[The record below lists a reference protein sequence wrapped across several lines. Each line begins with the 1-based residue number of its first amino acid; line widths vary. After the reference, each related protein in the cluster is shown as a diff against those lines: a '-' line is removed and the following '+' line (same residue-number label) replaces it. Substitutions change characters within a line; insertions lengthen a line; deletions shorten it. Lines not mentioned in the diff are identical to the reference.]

1 MAEISQKVFIAC
13 ARADLAEG
21 EAAEKAERLALAEAD
36 PEEFKFAFFLSA
48 RDEEKSFFQQRSFYE
63 LWSADKIIFVL
74 GKNALS
80 DEDMY
85 PFAALTAL
93 RACSYRVTVKAAGE
107 NTSRKTITELFLSP
121 KTKSAILQF
130 LPYARLHFGG
140 NALDKYLTVEQ
151 MLEEVCSFL
160 CKNEEGEQGDEEEAP
175 PEEGFDEE
183 WLRSMQED
191 APPAFCEDE
200 EDQEYQGDEKDEE
213 DKEYQGD
220 EEDEEGEED
229 EEEIPDD
236 DVDLSEP
243 QESGEKIE
251 MFRRRFLSKMLRI
264 KMETDNKFKLE
275 GDKLCSYC
283 GKEKQV
289 TIGGIRQIATG
300 AFLNLLELEEISM
313 DDAVEL
319 IETRAIFGCPK
330 LAKITYN
337 GTKEQWQRVE
347 KRELWHDREK
357 LEICC
362 SDGKLRG

>member
-1 MAEISQKVFIAC
+1 MTVISQKVFIAC

-85 PFAALTAL
+85 HLAALAAL

-107 NTSRKTITELFLSP
+107 NMSRETIIELFMSP

-140 NALDKYLTVEQ
+140 NALDKYLTAEQ

-160 CKNEEGEQGDEEEAP
+160 CEKDAGEQGDEEEIP
-175 PEEGFDEE
+175 PDEDFDEE
-183 WLRSMQED
+183 YQD
-191 APPAFCEDE
+191 DE
-200 EDQEYQGDEKDEE
+200 EYQGDEK
-213 DKEYQGD
+213 
-220 EEDEEGEED
+220 DEEGEED

-243 QESGEKIE
+243 QESGERIE
-251 MFRRRFLSKMLRI
+251 IFRRRFLSKMLRI
-264 KMETDNKFKLE
+264 KMETDNKFRLE

-289 TIGGIRQIATG
+289 TIGGIRQIAAG

-319 IETRAIFGCPK
+319 IETMAIFGCPK

>member
-1 MAEISQKVFIAC
+1 MAVISQKVFIAC

-21 EAAEKAERLALAEAD
+21 VAAEKAERLALAEAD

-85 PFAALTAL
+85 LFAALTAL

-140 NALDKYLTVEQ
+140 NALDKYLTAEQ

-160 CKNEEGEQGDEEEAP
+160 CKNEEGEQDDEEEIP
-175 PEEGFDEE
+175 PDEDFDEE
-183 WLRSMQED
+183 YQD
-191 APPAFCEDE
+191 DE
-200 EDQEYQGDEKDEE
+200 EYQGDEKDEE
-213 DKEYQGD
+213 YQGD
-220 EEDEEGEED
+220 EEDEESEED

-243 QESGEKIE
+243 QESGERIE
-251 MFRRRFLSKMLRI
+251 IFRRRFLSKMLRI
-264 KMETDNKFKLE
+264 KMETDNKFRLE

-289 TIGGIRQIATG
+289 TIGGIRQIAAG

-362 SDGKLRG
+362 LDGKLRG

>member
-36 PEEFKFAFFLSA
+36 PEEFKFNFFLSA

-63 LWSADKIIFVL
+63 LWTADKIIFVL

-93 RACSYRVTVKAAGE
+93 RACSYRVTVKAVGE
-107 NTSRKTITELFLSP
+107 NKSLKTITELFLSP

-140 NALDKYLTVEQ
+140 NALDKYLTAEQ

-160 CKNEEGEQGDEEEAP
+160 CKNEAGEQDDEEEAP

-200 EDQEYQGDEKDEE
+200 EDEEYQGDEESD
-213 DKEYQGD
+213 
-220 EEDEEGEED
+220 EDEEGEED

-243 QESGEKIE
+243 QESGERIE

-264 KMETDNKFKLE
+264 KMEADNKFRLE

-289 TIGGIRQIATG
+289 TIGGIRQIAAG

-313 DDAVEL
+313 DDTVEL
-319 IETRAIFGCPK
+319 IETGAIFGCPK

-347 KRELWHDREK
+347 KQELWHDREK

-362 SDGKLRG
+362 SDGKLIG

>member
-36 PEEFKFAFFLSA
+36 PEEFKFNFFLSA

-63 LWSADKIIFVL
+63 LWTADKIIIVL

-85 PFAALTAL
+85 LFAALTAL
-93 RACSYRVTVKAAGE
+93 RACSYRVTVKAVGE
-107 NTSRKTITELFLSP
+107 NKSLKTLTELFMSP

-140 NALDKYLTVEQ
+140 NALDKYLTAEQ

-160 CKNEEGEQGDEEEAP
+160 CKNEAGEQDDEEEAP

-200 EDQEYQGDEKDEE
+200 EDEEYQGDEESD
-213 DKEYQGD
+213 
-220 EEDEEGEED
+220 EDEEGEED

-243 QESGEKIE
+243 QESGERIE

-289 TIGGIRQIATG
+289 TIGGIRQIAAG
-300 AFLNLLELEEISM
+300 AFLNLHELEEISM

-319 IETRAIFGCPK
+319 IETGAIFGCPK

>member
-1 MAEISQKVFIAC
+1 MTVISQKVFIAC

-21 EAAEKAERLALAEAD
+21 EAAEKAEHLALAEAD

-107 NTSRKTITELFLSP
+107 NKSRETITELFLSS
-121 KTKSAILQF
+121 KTKSAILQL

-140 NALDKYLTVEQ
+140 NALDKYLTAEQ

-160 CKNEEGEQGDEEEAP
+160 CKNEEGEQDDEEEAP

-183 WLRSMQED
+183 WQRSMQED

-213 DKEYQGD
+213 SEED
-220 EEDEEGEED
+220 EEYEEGEED

-236 DVDLSEP
+236 GVDLSEP
-243 QESGEKIE
+243 QESGERIE
-251 MFRRRFLSKMLRI
+251 IFRRRFLSKMLRI

-283 GKEKQV
+283 GNEKQV

-319 IETRAIFGCPK
+319 IETGAIFGCPK
-330 LAKITYN
+330 LAKITYK

-362 SDGKLRG
+362 LDGKLRG

>member
-1 MAEISQKVFIAC
+1 MTVISQKVFIAC

-48 RDEEKSFFQQRSFYE
+48 RDEEKSFFQQRSLYE

-85 PFAALTAL
+85 LFAALTAL

-107 NTSRKTITELFLSP
+107 NMSRETITELFLSS

-140 NALDKYLTVEQ
+140 NALDKYLTAEQ

-160 CKNEEGEQGDEEEAP
+160 CKNEEGEQDDEEEIP

-200 EDQEYQGDEKDEE
+200 EDQEYQGDEES
-213 DKEYQGD
+213 
-220 EEDEEGEED
+220 EEDEEGED

-300 AFLNLLELEEISM
+300 AFLNVPELEEISM
-313 DDAVEL
+313 DDTVEL
-319 IETRAIFGCPK
+319 IETGAIFGCPK
-330 LAKITYN
+330 LAKITYK
-337 GTKEQWQRVE
+337 GTKEQWRRVE

-362 SDGKLRG
+362 LDGKLRG

>member
-1 MAEISQKVFIAC
+1 MTVISQKVFIAC

-36 PEEFKFAFFLSA
+36 PEEFKFNFFLSA

-63 LWSADKIIFVL
+63 LWTADKIIIVL
-74 GKNALS
+74 GKN
-80 DEDMY
+80 
-85 PFAALTAL
+85 FAALTAL
-93 RACSYRVTVKAAGE
+93 RACSYRVTVKAVGE
-107 NTSRKTITELFLSP
+107 NKSLKTLTELFMSP

-140 NALDKYLTVEQ
+140 NALDKYLTAEQ

-160 CKNEEGEQGDEEEAP
+160 CKNEAGEQDDEEEAP
-175 PEEGFDEE
+175 PVEGFDEE

-200 EDQEYQGDEKDEE
+200 EDE
-213 DKEYQGD
+213 EYQGD

-243 QESGEKIE
+243 QESGERIE

-289 TIGGIRQIATG
+289 TIGGIRQIAAGT
-300 AFLNLLELEEISM
+300 FLNLPELEEISM
-313 DDAVEL
+313 DDTVEL
-319 IETRAIFGCPK
+319 IETRAMFGCPK
-330 LAKITYN
+330 LAKITYK

>member
-1 MAEISQKVFIAC
+1 MTVISQKVFIAC

-107 NTSRKTITELFLSP
+107 NTSRKTITELFMSP

-140 NALDKYLTVEQ
+140 NALDKYLTAEQ

-160 CKNEEGEQGDEEEAP
+160 CKNEEGEQDDEEEAP

-200 EDQEYQGDEKDEE
+200 EDQEYQGDE
-213 DKEYQGD
+213 
-220 EEDEEGEED
+220 EDEESEED

-243 QESGEKIE
+243 QESGERIE

-289 TIGGIRQIATG
+289 TIGGIRQIAAG

>member
-1 MAEISQKVFIAC
+1 MAVISQKVFIAC

-85 PFAALTAL
+85 LFAALTAL

-140 NALDKYLTVEQ
+140 NALDKYLTAEQ

-160 CKNEEGEQGDEEEAP
+160 CKNEEGEQDDEEEIP
-175 PEEGFDEE
+175 PDEDFDEE
-183 WLRSMQED
+183 YQD
-191 APPAFCEDE
+191 DE
-200 EDQEYQGDEKDEE
+200 EYQGDEKDEE
-213 DKEYQGD
+213 YQGD
-220 EEDEEGEED
+220 EEDEESEED

-243 QESGEKIE
+243 QESGERIE
-251 MFRRRFLSKMLRI
+251 IFRRRFLSKMLRI
-264 KMETDNKFKLE
+264 KMETDNKFRLE

-289 TIGGIRQIATG
+289 TIGGIRQIAAG

-362 SDGKLRG
+362 LDGKLRG

>member
-1 MAEISQKVFIAC
+1 MTVISQKVFIAC

-48 RDEEKSFFQQRSFYE
+48 RDEEKSFFQQRSLYE

-74 GKNALS
+74 GKNALA

-85 PFAALTAL
+85 HFAALAAL
-93 RACSYRVTVKAAGE
+93 RACSYRVTVKAVGE
-107 NTSRKTITELFLSP
+107 NKSRKTLTELFLSS
-121 KTKSAILQF
+121 KTKSAILHF
-130 LPYARLHFGG
+130 LPYARLHFGES
-140 NALDKYLTVEQ
+140 ALDKYLTAEQ

-160 CKNEEGEQGDEEEAP
+160 CKNEEGEQGDEEEIP
-175 PEEGFDEE
+175 PDEDFDEE
-183 WLRSMQED
+183 YQDDEEYQGD
-191 APPAFCEDE
+191 ENDE
-200 EDQEYQGDEKDEE
+200 EDEEYQGDEK
-213 DKEYQGD
+213 
-220 EEDEEGEED
+220 DEEGEED
-229 EEEIPDD
+229 EEEIRDD

-243 QESGEKIE
+243 QESGERIE
-251 MFRRRFLSKMLRI
+251 IFRRRFLSKMLRI

-289 TIGGIRQIATG
+289 TIGGIRQIAAG

-319 IETRAIFGCPK
+319 IETGAIFGCPK

-347 KRELWHDREK
+347 KQELWHDREK

-362 SDGKLRG
+362 LDGKLSG

>member
-1 MAEISQKVFIAC
+1 MTVISQKVFIAC

-85 PFAALTAL
+85 LFAALAAL

-107 NTSRKTITELFLSP
+107 NMSRETITELFLSS

-140 NALDKYLTVEQ
+140 NVLDKYLTAEQ

-160 CKNEEGEQGDEEEAP
+160 CKNEEGEQDDEEEIP
-175 PEEGFDEE
+175 PDEDFDEE
-183 WLRSMQED
+183 YQED
-191 APPAFCEDE
+191 E
-200 EDQEYQGDEKDEE
+200 EYQGDEKDEE
-213 DKEYQGD
+213 DEEYQGD
-220 EEDEEGEED
+220 EKDEEGEED

-243 QESGEKIE
+243 QESGERIE

-264 KMETDNKFKLE
+264 KMETDNKFRLE
-275 GDKLCSYC
+275 GDKLCSYE
-283 GKEKQV
+283 GNEKQV
-289 TIGGIRQIATG
+289 TIGGTRQIATG

-319 IETRAIFGCPK
+319 IETGAIFGCPK

>member
-1 MAEISQKVFIAC
+1 MTVISQKVFIAC

-85 PFAALTAL
+85 LFAALAAL

-107 NTSRKTITELFLSP
+107 NISRETLTELFLSS

-140 NALDKYLTVEQ
+140 NALDKYLTAEQ

-160 CKNEEGEQGDEEEAP
+160 CKNEEGEQDDKEEIPPDED
-175 PEEGFDEE
+175 FDEE
-183 WLRSMQED
+183 YQD
-191 APPAFCEDE
+191 DE
-200 EDQEYQGDEKDEE
+200 EYQGDEKDEE
-213 DKEYQGD
+213 YQGD
-220 EEDEEGEED
+220 EKDEEGEED

-243 QESGEKIE
+243 QESGERIE
-251 MFRRRFLSKMLRI
+251 MFRRRFLSQMLRI
-264 KMETDNKFKLE
+264 KMETDNKFRLE

-289 TIGGIRQIATG
+289 TIGGIRQIAAG

-313 DDAVEL
+313 DDTVEL
-319 IETRAIFGCPK
+319 IETGAIFGCPK

>member
-1 MAEISQKVFIAC
+1 MTIISQKVFIAC
-13 ARADLAEG
+13 AQADLAEG

-36 PEEFKFAFFLSA
+36 PKKFKFAFFLSA

-85 PFAALTAL
+85 LFAALAAL
-93 RACSYRVTVKAAGE
+93 RACSYLVTVKVAGE
-107 NTSRKTITELFLSP
+107 NTSRKTLTELFLSS
-121 KTKSAILQF
+121 KTKSAILQL
-130 LPYARLHFGG
+130 LPYARRHFGE
-140 NALDKYLTVEQ
+140 NALDKYLTAEQ

-160 CKNEEGEQGDEEEAP
+160 CEKDAGEGGDEEETP
-175 PEEGFDEE
+175 PGEDFDEE
-183 WLRSMQED
+183 YRG
-191 APPAFCEDE
+191 DE
-200 EDQEYQGDEKDEE
+200 EYQGDEKDEE
-213 DKEYQGD
+213 DEEYQG
-220 EEDEEGEED
+220 DEEGEED
-229 EEEIPDD
+229 EEEIRDD

-243 QESGEKIE
+243 QESGERIE

-264 KMETDNKFKLE
+264 KMDTDNKFRLE

-289 TIGGIRQIATG
+289 AIGGIRQIVAG
-300 AFLNLLELEEISM
+300 AFLNLPELEEISM

-330 LAKITYN
+330 LAKITYK

-347 KRELWHDREK
+347 KQELWHDREK

>member
-1 MAEISQKVFIAC
+1 MTVISQKVFIAC

-107 NTSRKTITELFLSP
+107 NMSRDTITELFLSS

-140 NALDKYLTVEQ
+140 NALDKYLTAEQ

-160 CKNEEGEQGDEEEAP
+160 CKNEEGEQDDEEEIP
-175 PEEGFDEE
+175 PDEDFDEE
-183 WLRSMQED
+183 YQD
-191 APPAFCEDE
+191 DE
-200 EDQEYQGDEKDEE
+200 EYQGDEKDEE
-213 DKEYQGD
+213 DEEYQGD
-220 EEDEEGEED
+220 EKDEEGEED

-243 QESGEKIE
+243 QESGERIE
-251 MFRRRFLSKMLRI
+251 MFRRRFLSQMLRI

-289 TIGGIRQIATG
+289 TIGGIRQIAAG

-319 IETRAIFGCPK
+319 IETMAIFGCPK
-330 LAKITYN
+330 LAKITYK

-347 KRELWHDREK
+347 KQELWHDREK

>member
-1 MAEISQKVFIAC
+1 MTVISQKVFIAC
-13 ARADLAEG
+13 AQADLAEG

-36 PEEFKFAFFLSA
+36 PEKFKFAFFLSA

-85 PFAALTAL
+85 LFAALAAL
-93 RACSYRVTVKAAGE
+93 RACSYLVTVKVAGE
-107 NTSRKTITELFLSP
+107 NTSRKTLTELFLSS
-121 KTKSAILQF
+121 KTKSAILQL
-130 LPYARLHFGG
+130 LPYARRHFGE
-140 NALDKYLTVEQ
+140 NVLDKYLTAEQ

-160 CKNEEGEQGDEEEAP
+160 CEKDVGERGDEEETP
-175 PEEGFDEE
+175 LGEDFDEE
-183 WLRSMQED
+183 YQDDEEYQGD
-191 APPAFCEDE
+191 EKDE
-200 EDQEYQGDEKDEE
+200 EDQEYQGDEEDEE
-213 DKEYQGD
+213 SEED
-220 EEDEEGEED
+220 EEYEEGEED

-251 MFRRRFLSKMLRI
+251 IFRRRFLSKMLRI
-264 KMETDNKFKLE
+264 KMETDNKFRLE

-289 TIGGIRQIATG
+289 TIGGIRQIAAG

-313 DDAVEL
+313 DDTVEL
-319 IETRAIFGCPK
+319 IETGAIFGCPK
-330 LAKITYN
+330 LAKITYK
-337 GTKEQWQRVE
+337 GTKEQWRRVE

-362 SDGKLRG
+362 LDGKLSG

>member
-1 MAEISQKVFIAC
+1 MTVISQKVFIAC
-13 ARADLAEG
+13 AQADLAEG

-36 PEEFKFAFFLSA
+36 PEKFKFAFFLSA

-85 PFAALTAL
+85 LFAALAAL
-93 RACSYRVTVKAAGE
+93 RACSYLVTVKVAGE
-107 NTSRKTITELFLSP
+107 NTSRKTLTELFLSS
-121 KTKSAILQF
+121 KTKSAILQL
-130 LPYARLHFGG
+130 LPYARRHFGE
-140 NALDKYLTVEQ
+140 NALDKYLTAEQ

-160 CKNEEGEQGDEEEAP
+160 CEKDAGEGGDEEETP
-175 PEEGFDEE
+175 LDEDFDEE
-183 WLRSMQED
+183 YQD
-191 APPAFCEDE
+191 DE
-200 EDQEYQGDEKDEE
+200 EYQGDEKDEE
-213 DKEYQGD
+213 DEEYQGD
-220 EEDEEGEED
+220 EEDED
-229 EEEIPDD
+229 EEEIRDD

-243 QESGEKIE
+243 QESGERIE

-264 KMETDNKFKLE
+264 KMDTDNKFRLE

-289 TIGGIRQIATG
+289 AIGGIRQIVAG
-300 AFLNLLELEEISM
+300 AFLNLPELEEISM

-330 LAKITYN
+330 LAKITYK

-347 KRELWHDREK
+347 KQELWHDREK

>member
-1 MAEISQKVFIAC
+1 MTVISQKVFIAC

-63 LWSADKIIFVL
+63 LWTADKIIFVL

-85 PFAALTAL
+85 HLAALATL

-107 NTSRKTITELFLSP
+107 NMSRKTITELFMSS

-140 NALDKYLTVEQ
+140 NALDKYLTAEQ

-160 CKNEEGEQGDEEEAP
+160 CKNVAGEQDDEEEAP

-183 WLRSMQED
+183 WQRSMQED

-200 EDQEYQGDEKDEE
+200 EDEEYQGDEK
-213 DKEYQGD
+213 
-220 EEDEEGEED
+220 DEEGEED

-243 QESGEKIE
+243 QESGERIE

-289 TIGGIRQIATG
+289 TIGGIRQIAAG

-319 IETRAIFGCPK
+319 IETGAIFGCPK
-330 LAKITYN
+330 LAKITYE
-337 GTKEQWQRVE
+337 GTKEQWRRVE

-362 SDGKLRG
+362 LDGKLSG

>member
-21 EAAEKAERLALAEAD
+21 EAAEKAERVAFAEAD
-36 PEEFKFAFFLSA
+36 PEDITLPLFLSA
-48 RDEEKSFFQQRSFYE
+48 RDEEQSFFQQRSFYE
-63 LWSADKIIFVL
+63 LWTADKIIFVL

-85 PFAALTAL
+85 LFAALTAL

-107 NTSRKTITELFLSP
+107 NTSRKTLTELFMSP

-130 LPYARLHFGG
+130 LPYARLHFGE
-140 NALDKYLTVEQ
+140 NALDKYLTAEQ

-160 CKNEEGEQGDEEEAP
+160 CKNEEGEQDDEEEIP

-183 WLRSMQED
+183 WQRSMQED

-200 EDQEYQGDEKDEE
+200 EDQEYQGDEKYEE
-213 DKEYQGD
+213 DEEYQGD

-229 EEEIPDD
+229 EEEIRDD

-243 QESGEKIE
+243 QESGERIE

-264 KMETDNKFKLE
+264 KMDTDNKFRLE

-289 TIGGIRQIATG
+289 AVGGKWTIVA
-300 AFLNLLELEEISM
+300 
-313 DDAVEL
+313 
-319 IETRAIFGCPK
+319 
-330 LAKITYN
+330 
-337 GTKEQWQRVE
+337 
-347 KRELWHDREK
+347 
-357 LEICC
+357 
-362 SDGKLRG
+362 DGYLD

>member
-1 MAEISQKVFIAC
+1 MAVISQKVFIAC

-85 PFAALTAL
+85 LFAALTAL

-107 NTSRKTITELFLSP
+107 NMSRETITELFLSS

-140 NALDKYLTVEQ
+140 NALDKYLTAEQ

-160 CKNEEGEQGDEEEAP
+160 CKNEEGEQDDEEEAP

-183 WLRSMQED
+183 WQRSMQED

-200 EDQEYQGDEKDEE
+200 EDQEYQGDEEDE
-213 DKEYQGD
+213 EYQGD
-220 EEDEEGEED
+220 EKDEEGEED

-243 QESGEKIE
+243 QESGERIE
-251 MFRRRFLSKMLRI
+251 MFRRSFLSKMLRI
-264 KMETDNKFKLE
+264 KMETDNKFRLE

-289 TIGGIRQIATG
+289 TIGGIRQIAAG

-313 DDAVEL
+313 DDTVEL
-319 IETRAIFGCPK
+319 IETGAIFGCPK

>member
-1 MAEISQKVFIAC
+1 MTIISQKVFIAC

-36 PEEFKFAFFLSA
+36 PEKFKFTFFLSA

-85 PFAALTAL
+85 LFAALAAL
-93 RACSYRVTVKAAGE
+93 RACSYLVTVKVAGE
-107 NTSRKTITELFLSP
+107 NTSRKTLTELFLSS
-121 KTKSAILQF
+121 KTKSAILQL
-130 LPYARLHFGG
+130 LPYARLHLGE
-140 NALDKYLTVEQ
+140 NAFDKYLTAEQ

-160 CKNEEGEQGDEEEAP
+160 CEKDAGEGGDEEETP
-175 PEEGFDEE
+175 MGEDFDEE
-183 WLRSMQED
+183 YQD
-191 APPAFCEDE
+191 DE
-200 EDQEYQGDEKDEE
+200 EYQGDEKDEE
-213 DKEYQGD
+213 DEEYQG
-220 EEDEEGEED
+220 DEEGEED
-229 EEEIPDD
+229 EEEIRDD

-243 QESGEKIE
+243 QESGERIE
-251 MFRRRFLSKMLRI
+251 MFRRKFLSKMLRI
-264 KMETDNKFKLE
+264 KMDTDNKFRLE

-289 TIGGIRQIATG
+289 AIGGIRQIVAG
-300 AFLNLLELEEISM
+300 AFLNLPELEEISM

-330 LAKITYN
+330 LAKITYK

-347 KRELWHDREK
+347 KQELWHDREK

>member
-36 PEEFKFAFFLSA
+36 PDEFKFAFFLSA

-63 LWSADKIIFVL
+63 LWTADKIIIVL

-85 PFAALTAL
+85 PFAALAAL

-107 NTSRKTITELFLSP
+107 NMSRETITELFLSS

-130 LPYARLHFGG
+130 LPYARLHLGG
-140 NALDKYLTVEQ
+140 NALDKYLTAEQ

-160 CKNEEGEQGDEEEAP
+160 CKNEEGEQDDEEEIP
-175 PEEGFDEE
+175 PDEDFDEE
-183 WLRSMQED
+183 YQD
-191 APPAFCEDE
+191 DE
-200 EDQEYQGDEKDEE
+200 EYQGDEKDEE
-213 DKEYQGD
+213 NEEYQGD
-220 EEDEEGEED
+220 EKDEEGEED

-243 QESGEKIE
+243 QESGERIE
-251 MFRRRFLSKMLRI
+251 IFRRRFLSKMLRI
-264 KMETDNKFKLE
+264 KMETDNKFRLE

-289 TIGGIRQIATG
+289 TIGGIRQIAAG

-313 DDAVEL
+313 DDTVEL
-319 IETRAIFGCPK
+319 IETGAIFGCPK

-362 SDGKLRG
+362 LDGKLRG

>member
-1 MAEISQKVFIAC
+1 MTVISQKVFIAC

-63 LWSADKIIFVL
+63 LWTADKIIFVL

-85 PFAALTAL
+85 HLAALATL
-93 RACSYRVTVKAAGE
+93 RACSYRVTVKAAGK
-107 NTSRKTITELFLSP
+107 NMSRKTITELFLSS

-140 NALDKYLTVEQ
+140 NVLDKYLTAEQ

-160 CKNEEGEQGDEEEAP
+160 CKNEEGEQDDEEEIP
-175 PEEGFDEE
+175 PDEDFDEE
-183 WLRSMQED
+183 YQD
-191 APPAFCEDE
+191 DE
-200 EDQEYQGDEKDEE
+200 EYQGDEKDEE
-213 DKEYQGD
+213 DEEYQGD
-220 EEDEEGEED
+220 EKDEEGEED

-243 QESGEKIE
+243 QESGERIE

-264 KMETDNKFKLE
+264 KMETDNKFRLE

-289 TIGGIRQIATG
+289 TIGGIRQIAAG
-300 AFLNLLELEEISM
+300 AFLNLPELEEISM
-313 DDAVEL
+313 DDTVEL
-319 IETRAIFGCPK
+319 IETGAIFGCPK

-347 KRELWHDREK
+347 KQELWHDREK

-362 SDGKLRG
+362 SDGKLSG

>member
-1 MAEISQKVFIAC
+1 MTVISQKVFIAC

-36 PEEFKFAFFLSA
+36 PEEFKFNFFLSA

-63 LWSADKIIFVL
+63 LWTADKIIIVL

-85 PFAALTAL
+85 LFAALTAL
-93 RACSYRVTVKAAGE
+93 RACSYRVTVKAVGE
-107 NTSRKTITELFLSP
+107 NKSRETLTELFMSP

-140 NALDKYLTVEQ
+140 NALDKYLTAEQ

-160 CKNEEGEQGDEEEAP
+160 CKNEAGEQDDEEEAP

-200 EDQEYQGDEKDEE
+200 EDQEYQGDEESD
-213 DKEYQGD
+213 
-220 EEDEEGEED
+220 EDEEGEED
-229 EEEIPDD
+229 EDIPDD

-275 GDKLCSYC
+275 GDKLCSYE
-283 GKEKQV
+283 GNEKQV

-300 AFLNLLELEEISM
+300 AFLNVPELEEISM

-319 IETRAIFGCPK
+319 IETGAIFGCPK

>member
-1 MAEISQKVFIAC
+1 MTEISQKVFIAC

-63 LWSADKIIFVL
+63 LWTADKIIFVL

-85 PFAALTAL
+85 HLAALAAL

-107 NTSRKTITELFLSP
+107 NMSRETITELFMSP

-140 NALDKYLTVEQ
+140 NALDKYLTAEQ

-160 CKNEEGEQGDEEEAP
+160 CKNEEGEQDDEEEIP
-175 PEEGFDEE
+175 PDEDFDEE
-183 WLRSMQED
+183 YQD
-191 APPAFCEDE
+191 DE
-200 EDQEYQGDEKDEE
+200 EYQGDEK
-213 DKEYQGD
+213 
-220 EEDEEGEED
+220 DEEGEED

-243 QESGEKIE
+243 QESGERIE

-264 KMETDNKFKLE
+264 KMETDNKFRLE

-289 TIGGIRQIATG
+289 TIGGIRQIAAG

-319 IETRAIFGCPK
+319 IETGAIFGCPK

>member
-21 EAAEKAERLALAEAD
+21 VAAEKAERLALAEAD

-63 LWSADKIIFVL
+63 LWTADKIIFVL

-80 DEDMY
+80 DGDMY
-85 PFAALTAL
+85 LFAALTAL

-107 NTSRKTITELFLSP
+107 NMSRETITELFMSS

-140 NALDKYLTVEQ
+140 NALDKYLTAEQ

-160 CKNEEGEQGDEEEAP
+160 CKNEEGEQDDEEEAP

-183 WLRSMQED
+183 WQRSMQED

-200 EDQEYQGDEKDEE
+200 EDQEYQGDE
-213 DKEYQGD
+213 
-220 EEDEEGEED
+220 EGEED
-229 EEEIPDD
+229 EEEMPDD

-243 QESGEKIE
+243 QESGERIE

-264 KMETDNKFKLE
+264 KMETDNKFRLE

-289 TIGGIRQIATG
+289 TIGGIRQIAAG

-319 IETRAIFGCPK
+319 IETGAIFGCPK

>member
-1 MAEISQKVFIAC
+1 M
-13 ARADLAEG
+13 
-21 EAAEKAERLALAEAD
+21 
-36 PEEFKFAFFLSA
+36 
-48 RDEEKSFFQQRSFYE
+48 
-63 LWSADKIIFVL
+63 L

-107 NTSRKTITELFLSP
+107 NTSRETITELFMSP

-140 NALDKYLTVEQ
+140 NALDKYLTAEQ

-160 CKNEEGEQGDEEEAP
+160 CKNEEGEQDDEEEIP
-175 PEEGFDEE
+175 PDEDFDEE
-183 WLRSMQED
+183 YQD
-191 APPAFCEDE
+191 DE
-200 EDQEYQGDEKDEE
+200 EYQGDEKDEE
-213 DKEYQGD
+213 YQGD
-220 EEDEEGEED
+220 EEDEESEED
-229 EEEIPDD
+229 EEEIRDD

-243 QESGEKIE
+243 QESGERIE
-251 MFRRRFLSKMLRI
+251 MFRRKFLSKMLRI
-264 KMETDNKFKLE
+264 KMDTDNKFRLE

-289 TIGGIRQIATG
+289 TIGGIRQIAAG

-319 IETRAIFGCPK
+319 IETMAIFGCPK

-362 SDGKLRG
+362 SDGELRG

>member
-1 MAEISQKVFIAC
+1 
-13 ARADLAEG
+13 
-21 EAAEKAERLALAEAD
+21 
-36 PEEFKFAFFLSA
+36 
-48 RDEEKSFFQQRSFYE
+48 
-63 LWSADKIIFVL
+63 
-74 GKNALS
+74 
-80 DEDMY
+80 
-85 PFAALTAL
+85 
-93 RACSYRVTVKAAGE
+93 
-107 NTSRKTITELFLSP
+107 
-121 KTKSAILQF
+121 
-130 LPYARLHFGG
+130 
-140 NALDKYLTVEQ
+140 

-160 CKNEEGEQGDEEEAP
+160 CKNEEGEQDDEEEAP

-200 EDQEYQGDEKDEE
+200 EDQEYQGDE
-213 DKEYQGD
+213 
-220 EEDEEGEED
+220 EDEESEED

-275 GDKLCSYC
+275 GDKLCSYE
-283 GKEKQV
+283 GNEKQV

-319 IETRAIFGCPK
+319 IETGAIFGCPK
-330 LAKITYN
+330 LAKITYK

-362 SDGKLRG
+362 SDGKLSG

>member
-1 MAEISQKVFIAC
+1 MAVISQKVFIAC

-74 GKNALS
+74 GTNALS

-107 NTSRKTITELFLSP
+107 NKSRKTITELFLSS

-130 LPYARLHFGG
+130 LPYARLHLGG
-140 NALDKYLTVEQ
+140 NALDKYLTAEQ
-151 MLEEVCSFL
+151 MLEEVCFFL
-160 CKNEEGEQGDEEEAP
+160 CKNEEGEQDDEEEIP
-175 PEEGFDEE
+175 PDEDFDEE
-183 WLRSMQED
+183 YQD
-191 APPAFCEDE
+191 DE
-200 EDQEYQGDEKDEE
+200 EYQGDEKDEE
-213 DKEYQGD
+213 DEEYQGD
-220 EEDEEGEED
+220 EKDEEGEED

-236 DVDLSEP
+236 DFDLSEP
-243 QESGEKIE
+243 QESGERIE
-251 MFRRRFLSKMLRI
+251 MFRRRFLSQMLRI

-289 TIGGIRQIATG
+289 TIGGIRQIGAG

-313 DDAVEL
+313 DDTVEL
-319 IETRAIFGCPK
+319 IETGAIFGCPK

-362 SDGKLRG
+362 LDGKLRG

>member
-1 MAEISQKVFIAC
+1 MTVISQKVFIAC

-36 PEEFKFAFFLSA
+36 PDEFKFAFFLSA

-74 GKNALS
+74 GKIALS
-80 DEDMY
+80 YEDMY

-107 NTSRKTITELFLSP
+107 NKSLKTITELFLSP

-140 NALDKYLTVEQ
+140 NALDKYLTAEQ

-160 CKNEEGEQGDEEEAP
+160 CKNVAGEQDDEEEIP

-183 WLRSMQED
+183 WQRSMQED

-200 EDQEYQGDEKDEE
+200 EDEEYQGDEK
-213 DKEYQGD
+213 
-220 EEDEEGEED
+220 DEEGEED

-243 QESGEKIE
+243 QESGERIE

-264 KMETDNKFKLE
+264 KMETDNKFRLE

-289 TIGGIRQIATG
+289 TIGGIRQIAAG

-319 IETRAIFGCPK
+319 IETMAIFGCPK

>member
-1 MAEISQKVFIAC
+1 MTVISQKVFIAC

-48 RDEEKSFFQQRSFYE
+48 RDEEKSFFQQRSLYE

-85 PFAALTAL
+85 LFAALAAL

-107 NTSRKTITELFLSP
+107 NMSRKTIIELFLSS

-130 LPYARLHFGG
+130 LPYARLHFSK
-140 NALDKYLTVEQ
+140 NALDKYLTAEQ

-160 CKNEEGEQGDEEEAP
+160 CKNEEGEQDDEEEIP
-175 PEEGFDEE
+175 PDEDFDEE
-183 WLRSMQED
+183 YQD
-191 APPAFCEDE
+191 DE
-200 EDQEYQGDEKDEE
+200 EYQGDEK
-213 DKEYQGD
+213 
-220 EEDEEGEED
+220 DEEGEED

-243 QESGEKIE
+243 QESGERIE

-264 KMETDNKFKLE
+264 KMETDNKFRLE

-289 TIGGIRQIATG
+289 TIGGIRQIAAG

-319 IETRAIFGCPK
+319 IETGAIFGCPK

>member
-1 MAEISQKVFIAC
+1 MTIISQKVFIAC
-13 ARADLAEG
+13 AQADLAEG

-36 PEEFKFAFFLSA
+36 PEKFKFAFFLSA

-85 PFAALTAL
+85 LFAALAAL
-93 RACSYRVTVKAAGE
+93 RACSYLVTVKVAGE
-107 NTSRKTITELFLSP
+107 NTSRKTLTGLFLSS
-121 KTKSAILQF
+121 KTKSAILQL
-130 LPYARLHFGG
+130 LPYARRHFGE
-140 NALDKYLTVEQ
+140 NALDKYPTAEQ

-160 CKNEEGEQGDEEEAP
+160 CEKDAGEGGDEEETP
-175 PEEGFDEE
+175 LGEDFDEE
-183 WLRSMQED
+183 YQD
-191 APPAFCEDE
+191 DE
-200 EDQEYQGDEKDEE
+200 EYQGEEKDEE
-213 DKEYQGD
+213 DEEYQGV

-229 EEEIPDD
+229 EEEIRDD

-243 QESGEKIE
+243 QESGERIE

-264 KMETDNKFKLE
+264 KMDTDNKFRLE

-283 GKEKQV
+283 GNEKQV

-319 IETRAIFGCPK
+319 IETGAIFGCPK
-330 LAKITYN
+330 LAKITYK
-337 GTKEQWQRVE
+337 GTKEQWRRVE

-362 SDGKLRG
+362 LDGKLSG

>member
-1 MAEISQKVFIAC
+1 MTVISQKVFIAC

-63 LWSADKIIFVL
+63 LWTADKIIFVL

-85 PFAALTAL
+85 HLAALAAL

-107 NTSRKTITELFLSP
+107 NMSRETITELFMSP

-140 NALDKYLTVEQ
+140 NALDKYLTAEQ

-160 CKNEEGEQGDEEEAP
+160 CEKDAGEQDDEEEIP
-175 PEEGFDEE
+175 PDEDFDEE
-183 WLRSMQED
+183 YQD
-191 APPAFCEDE
+191 DE
-200 EDQEYQGDEKDEE
+200 EYQGDEK
-213 DKEYQGD
+213 
-220 EEDEEGEED
+220 DEEGEED

-243 QESGEKIE
+243 QESGERIE

-264 KMETDNKFKLE
+264 KMETDNKFRLE

-289 TIGGIRQIATG
+289 TIGGIRQIAAG

-319 IETRAIFGCPK
+319 IETGAIFGCPK

>member
-1 MAEISQKVFIAC
+1 MTEISQKVFIAC

-85 PFAALTAL
+85 LFAALTAL

-107 NTSRKTITELFLSP
+107 NKSLKTITELFLSP

-140 NALDKYLTVEQ
+140 NALDKYLTAEQ

-160 CKNEEGEQGDEEEAP
+160 CKNEEGEQDDEEEAP

-200 EDQEYQGDEKDEE
+200 EDQEYQGDE
-213 DKEYQGD
+213 
-220 EEDEEGEED
+220 EDEESEED

-243 QESGEKIE
+243 QESGERIE
-251 MFRRRFLSKMLRI
+251 MFRRRFLSQMLRI

-289 TIGGIRQIATG
+289 TIGGIRQIAAG
-300 AFLNLLELEEISM
+300 AFLNLPELEEISM
-313 DDAVEL
+313 DDTVEL
-319 IETRAIFGCPK
+319 IETMAIFGCPK
-330 LAKITYN
+330 LAKITYK

-362 SDGKLRG
+362 LDGKLSG

>member
-1 MAEISQKVFIAC
+1 MTEISQKVFIAC

-63 LWSADKIIFVL
+63 LWTADKIIFVL

-85 PFAALTAL
+85 HLAALAAL

-107 NTSRKTITELFLSP
+107 NMSRETITELFMSP

-140 NALDKYLTVEQ
+140 NALDKYLTAEQ

-160 CKNEEGEQGDEEEAP
+160 CKNEEGEQDDEEEIP
-175 PEEGFDEE
+175 PDEDFDEE
-183 WLRSMQED
+183 YQD
-191 APPAFCEDE
+191 DE
-200 EDQEYQGDEKDEE
+200 EYQGDEK
-213 DKEYQGD
+213 
-220 EEDEEGEED
+220 DEEGEED

-243 QESGEKIE
+243 QESGERIE

-264 KMETDNKFKLE
+264 KMETDNKFRLE

-319 IETRAIFGCPK
+319 IETGAIFGCPK

>member
-1 MAEISQKVFIAC
+1 MTVISQKVFIAC

-85 PFAALTAL
+85 FFAALAAL
-93 RACSYRVTVKAAGE
+93 RACSYRVTVEAAGE
-107 NTSRKTITELFLSP
+107 NKSRKTITELFLSS

-140 NALDKYLTVEQ
+140 NALDKYLTAEQ

-160 CKNEEGEQGDEEEAP
+160 CKNEEGEQDDEEEAP

-183 WLRSMQED
+183 WQRSMQED

-213 DKEYQGD
+213 DEEYQGD
-220 EEDEEGEED
+220 EKDEEGEED

-243 QESGEKIE
+243 QESGERIE
-251 MFRRRFLSKMLRI
+251 IFRRRFLSKMLRI
-264 KMETDNKFKLE
+264 KMETDNKFRLE

-289 TIGGIRQIATG
+289 TIGGIRQIAAG

-313 DDAVEL
+313 DDTVEL
-319 IETRAIFGCPK
+319 IETGAIFGCPK
-330 LAKITYN
+330 LAKITYK
-337 GTKEQWQRVE
+337 GTKEQWRRVE

-362 SDGKLRG
+362 SDGKLSG

>member
-1 MAEISQKVFIAC
+1 MTVISQKVFIAC

-74 GKNALS
+74 GTNALS

-85 PFAALTAL
+85 LFAALTAL

-107 NTSRKTITELFLSP
+107 NMSRKTITELFLSS

-130 LPYARLHFGG
+130 LPYARLHFGE
-140 NALDKYLTVEQ
+140 NALDKCLTAEQ

-160 CKNEEGEQGDEEEAP
+160 CEKDAGEGGDEEETP
-175 PEEGFDEE
+175 LGEDFDEE
-183 WLRSMQED
+183 YQD
-191 APPAFCEDE
+191 DE
-200 EDQEYQGDEKDEE
+200 EYQGDEKDEE
-213 DKEYQGD
+213 DEEYQGD
-220 EEDEEGEED
+220 EKDEEGEED

-243 QESGEKIE
+243 QESGERIE
-251 MFRRRFLSKMLRI
+251 IFRRRFLSKMLRI
-264 KMETDNKFKLE
+264 KMETDNKFRLE

-289 TIGGIRQIATG
+289 TIGGIRQIAAG

-319 IETRAIFGCPK
+319 IETMAIFGCPK

-362 SDGKLRG
+362 LDGKLRG

>member
-1 MAEISQKVFIAC
+1 MTVISQKVFIAC

-48 RDEEKSFFQQRSFYE
+48 RDEEKSFFQQRSLYE

-85 PFAALTAL
+85 LFAALTAL

-107 NTSRKTITELFLSP
+107 NMSRKTITELFMSP

-130 LPYARLHFGG
+130 LPYARLHFDG
-140 NALDKYLTVEQ
+140 NALDKYLTAEQ

-200 EDQEYQGDEKDEE
+200 EDQEYQGDEEDEE
-213 DKEYQGD
+213 SEEY
-220 EEDEEGEED
+220 EEGEED
-229 EEEIPDD
+229 EEIPDD

-251 MFRRRFLSKMLRI
+251 IFRRRFLSKMLRI
-264 KMETDNKFKLE
+264 KMETDNKFRLE

-289 TIGGIRQIATG
+289 TIGGIRQIAAG

-313 DDAVEL
+313 DDTVEL
-319 IETRAIFGCPK
+319 IETGAIFGCPK

-362 SDGKLRG
+362 LDGKLSG

>member
-1 MAEISQKVFIAC
+1 MTIISQKVFIAC
-13 ARADLAEG
+13 AQADLAEG

-36 PEEFKFAFFLSA
+36 PEKFKFAFFLSA

-85 PFAALTAL
+85 LFAALAAL
-93 RACSYRVTVKAAGE
+93 RTCSYLVTVKVAGE
-107 NTSRKTITELFLSP
+107 NTSRKTLTELFLSS
-121 KTKSAILQF
+121 KTKSAILQL
-130 LPYARLHFGG
+130 LPYARLHFGE
-140 NALDKYLTVEQ
+140 NVLDKYLTAEQ

-160 CKNEEGEQGDEEEAP
+160 CKNEEGEQDDEEEIP

-183 WLRSMQED
+183 WQRSMQED

-213 DKEYQGD
+213 SEED
-220 EEDEEGEED
+220 EEYEEGEED

-243 QESGEKIE
+243 QESGERIE
-251 MFRRRFLSKMLRI
+251 IFRRRFLSKMLRI

-283 GKEKQV
+283 GNEKQV
-289 TIGGIRQIATG
+289 TIGGIRQIAAG

-319 IETRAIFGCPK
+319 IETMAIFGCPK

-357 LEICC
+357 LETCC